1 MQWGEWW
8 EAGWKGNISWKA
20 LCTRMLLWAGKK
32 VRSCFERM
40 VMRYMSK
47 AGTELG

>member
-1 MQWGEWW
+1 MGRVVGDGLERQHIMEGLVHWDAAVSRE
-8 EAGWKGNISWKA
+8 E
-20 LCTRMLLWAGKK
+20 
-32 VRSCFERM
+32 RSCFERM